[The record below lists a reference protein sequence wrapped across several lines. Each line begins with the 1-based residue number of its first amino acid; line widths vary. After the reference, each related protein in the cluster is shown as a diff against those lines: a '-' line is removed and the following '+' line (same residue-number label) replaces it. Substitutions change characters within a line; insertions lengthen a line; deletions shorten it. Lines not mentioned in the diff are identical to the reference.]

1 MSARVDPDQLEEL
14 QARLLERLQAA
25 GGAPVSFQE
34 LREIGI
40 ENPALL
46 CYELAAVG
54 LPVTRTCSPAEGM
67 PALSVRLES
76 KAEEPPAAR
85 EEQPGRAEEQT
96 GGSEERPGGAEQQPA
111 AAEANDARPERRRAV
126 ARPRS
131 PSRRLEG
138 AIALVLAVAG
148 FARSVTRRLAG
159 RVARARAERH
169 PHPPRLMAFSALAL
183 VAALTIAI
191 AMSSDHRAAR
201 PGTRERPHGSSRTAA
216 VAAGRA
222 GAPRAPTP
230 AAPKPA
236 PPAVQ
241 AAGARAVGAQVSPA
255 RAAALQSVGHRLLGE
270 GSYSSAIGKL
280 LDAIRSSGQSLA
292 GCMEPAS
299 EACLTFAYALYDLGR
314 ALRLQGRHTEAM
326 AILSRR
332 LQIDNQRSVVQRE
345 LELARGASS

>member
-1 MSARVDPDQLEEL
+1 MSARFDPDQLDEL
-14 QARLLERLQAA
+14 QARLVERLQAA
-25 GGAPVSFQE
+25 GGAPVSFEE

-76 KAEEPPAAR
+76 KAEQHLRLR
-85 EEQPGRAEEQT
+85 EEQPGPAEEQ
-96 GGSEERPGGAEQQPA
+96 GPAEERPGGLEQEPA
-111 AAEANDARPERRRAV
+111 GGEAHDPLAERR
-126 ARPRS
+126 
-131 PSRRLEG
+131 
-138 AIALVLAVAG
+138 
-148 FARSVTRRLAG
+148 
-159 RVARARAERH
+159 
-169 PHPPRLMAFSALAL
+169 PHRPRLMAFSALAL

-191 AMSSDHRAAR
+191 ALGSDHRAGR
-201 PGTRERPHGSSRTAA
+201 PGTQERPHAASSTAA
-216 VAAGRA
+216 VAAGRP
-222 GAPRAPTP
+222 GAAPTA

-241 AAGARAVGAQVSPA
+241 AAGAPAVGAQVSPA
-255 RAAALQSVGHRLLGE
+255 RAASLQAAGHRLLGE

-280 LDAIRSSGQSLA
+280 LGAIRSSGQSLA

-314 ALRLQGRHTEAM
+314 ALR
-326 AILSRR
+326 
-332 LQIDNQRSVVQRE
+332 
-345 LELARGASS
+345 